1 MISYPIQM
9 FRGLALFLCLATCG
23 CSSTLWRAKFIKPKD
38 YQQIDAD
45 VPFLKCHT
53 PSGDVFV
60 LAKWKFV
67 QDKKALVGDGIRY
80 DVDRNL
86 VAKGILEVP
95 FEDIALIETN
105 QPESVTTK
113 GHFVV
118 MGVLTGVSL
127 VATAVCISNPKACFG
142 SCPTFYAHNGTE
154 LTLQAE
160 GFSSSVA
167 RVLEKTDVDAMF
179 TARPDSRRFELLM
192 TNDALE
198 THLVRSVSVLAIPRP
213 VGGRVF
219 SSAGRF
225 YPATAISAP
234 LTCSSEQGDCL
245 ELVSR
250 VDDQEYISPA
260 DEHNLATREQIE
272 LSFPRVD
279 GPLGL
284 AIAGRNSL
292 LNTFLFYQTLAYMGM
307 SAGDWFMKLER
318 GGPEAIGM
326 LGEIDRLL
334 GDIDVSVLVQDGTWQ
349 AAGSFAE
356 TGPIAREVQLVRLPA
371 DLPAG
376 PVRIRLELT
385 KGNWKLDYLAIA
397 RLGAP
402 QDPIAL
408 PVVRVEKEKT
418 EDRAALANLLDPNS
432 YLTTYP
438 GDAYTLFFDLP
449 VGDHE
454 LFLRSRGFYYEWIR
468 KQWLAEED
476 PVEVARILLDP
487 AEAFKRLA
495 PAYKKIEPSME
506 AVFWQSQFGR

>member
-1 MISYPIQM
+1 MIFYPNQM
-9 FRGLALFLCLATCG
+9 FRGMALFLCLATCG
-23 CSSTLWRAKFIKPKD
+23 CSSIMWRAQFIKPEA
-38 YQQIDAD
+38 YRQIDAE

-53 PSGDVFV
+53 PGGDVFV
-60 LAKWKFV
+60 LANWKFI
-67 QDKKALVGDGIRY
+67 QDKKVLVGNGFHY
-80 DVDRNL
+80 DVDRNF
-86 VAKGILEVP
+86 VAMGILEVP
-95 FEDIALIETN
+95 FSDIALIETN

-113 GHFVV
+113 GHFIV

-127 VATAVCISNPKACFG
+127 VASVLCLSNPKACFG
-142 SCPTFYAHNGTE
+142 SCPTFYANDGTK
-154 LTLQAE
+154 LALQAE

-167 RVLEKTDVDAMF
+167 RVLEKTDIDAMF
-179 TARPDSRRFELLM
+179 TVRPKSRRFELLM

-198 THLVRSVSVLAIPRP
+198 THMVRSVSVLAIPRP

-225 YPATAISAP
+225 YPATAINSP
-234 LTCSSEQGDCL
+234 LTCSSELGDCL

-272 LSFPRVD
+272 LSFPHVD

-318 GGPEAIGM
+318 GGPKAIGM

-334 GDIDVSVLVQDGTWQ
+334 GNIDVSLLTKDGTWQ

-356 TGPIAREVQLVRLPA
+356 TGPIAREVQLVRLPG

-376 PVRIRLELT
+376 PVRIRLKLT

-397 RLGAP
+397 RLGP
-402 QDPIAL
+402 PREPIAL
-408 PVVRVEKEKT
+408 PVTKVEKKKA
-418 EDRAALANLLDPNS
+418 EDTAALASLLGPDS
-432 YLTTYP
+432 YLMTYP
-438 GDAYTLFFDLP
+438 GDAYNLFFDLP
-449 VGDHE
+449 DGDYE
-454 LFLRSRGFYYEWIR
+454 LFLQSRGFYYEWIR
-468 KQWLAEED
+468 KQWLAEENHD
-476 PVEVARILLDP
+476 EVARILLEP

-506 AVFWQSQFGR
+506 EVFWKSRFGR